1 MNPTS
6 TPAHETVGLTQFIT
20 LPLPPSVNTYWRK
33 SPHGMYITPQGKDF
47 RKAVAEIIAERQCL
61 KFGSAR
67 LFVAVRL
74 CMRDR
79 RGSDLDNRLKALC
92 DALEHAGVFDDDEQI
107 DELHVLRGPIV
118 KGGECYVVITERDAV
133 AEAQGALL

>member
-1 MNPTS
+1 MTS
-6 TPAHETVGLTQFIT
+6 TTTRASETIDGLSQFIT

-33 SPHGMYITPQGKDF
+33 SPRGMYITQQGKDF
-47 RKAVAEIIAERQCL
+47 RKQVAEIVAASDAM
-61 KFGSAR
+61 KFGTAR
-67 LFVAVRL
+67 LFMAVRL

-107 DELHVLRGPIV
+107 DELVIVRGPIV
-118 KGGECYVVITERDAV
+118 KGGQCYVMLTERAPN
-133 AEAQGALL
+133 